1 VGTGSHIVTDSSS
14 CLPLGWAAAH
24 DVTVIPQRFILD
36 GVPCQDGGD
45 ISTNEFYRRMEAGA
59 ISMSSQPG
67 PEEFRSAYERAGA
80 DDAEVISIHIGA
92 GLSGTL
98 NSAYAV
104 ASGLDSGRVHVVD
117 SRSAGLGLGF
127 LVMEAARMAAEGAP
141 AVDVL
146 AAIEDM
152 IPRTRVY
159 FLLHT
164 VKYLVRGGRVGR
176 AAGVAA
182 SLLNVRPILTFADG
196 ATAVIARAR
205 THHAAETALWRLVD
219 DSASRGLQR
228 VGLHY
233 GLDPSEAQTWSRRLA
248 ERHGVETVITQLSP
262 AVGAHSGP
270 SILGVVLVE
279 NSQPPRSR
287 VGRGPRSDAPL

>member
-1 VGTGSHIVTDSSS
+1 MAFRIVTDSSS
-14 CLPLGWAAAH
+14 CLPAGWAAAH
-24 DVTVIPQRFILD
+24 DVTVIPQRFLLD
-36 GVPCQDGGD
+36 GVPCQDGGHL
-45 ISTNEFYRRMEAGA
+45 STDEFYRRLEAGA
-59 ISMSSQPG
+59 ISLSSQPG
-67 PEEFRSAYERAGA
+67 PDEFRSAYEQASA

-98 NSAYAV
+98 DLAYAV
-104 ASGLDSGRVHVVD
+104 ASGSRLGRVQVVD

-127 LVMEAARMAAEGAP
+127 LVMEAARMQAEGAHV
-141 AVDVL
+141 VDVL

-152 IPRTRVY
+152 ILRTKVY

-164 VKYLVRGGRVGR
+164 VKYLVHGGRVGR

-182 SLLNVRPILTFADG
+182 SLLRVRPILTFTDG
-196 ATAVIARAR
+196 ATAVVARAR
-205 THHAAETALWRLVD
+205 TKSAAETALWRLVK
-219 DSASRGLQR
+219 DSASRGLQH

-233 GLDPSEAQTWSRRLA
+233 GLDPSEAEMWSRRLA
-248 ERHGVETVITQLSP
+248 ELYGVETVTTQLSP

-279 NSQPPRSR
+279 DSVRA
-287 VGRGPRSDAPL
+287 V

>member
-1 VGTGSHIVTDSSS
+1 MGFRIVTDSSS
-14 CLPLGWAAAH
+14 CLPAGWAAAN

-36 GVPCQDGGD
+36 GVPCQDGGGV
-45 ISTNEFYRRMEAGA
+45 STDEFYRRLEAGA
-59 ISMSSQPG
+59 NSMSSQPT
-67 PEEFRSAYERAGA
+67 PEEFRSAYERATA

-104 ASGLDSGRVHVVD
+104 ASGTDSGRIHVVD

-127 LVMEAARMAAEGAP
+127 LVMEAARMAAEGAQV
-141 AVDVL
+141 ADVL
-146 AAIEDM
+146 AAIDDM

-196 ATAVIARAR
+196 ATAVVAR
-205 THHAAETALWRLVD
+205 TRTHRAAETALWRLVD
-219 DSASRGLQR
+219 ESVSRGLQR
-228 VGLHY
+228 AGLHY
-233 GLDPSEAQTWSRRLA
+233 GLDSSEAEAWSGRLA
-248 ERHGVETVITQLSP
+248 EQHGVETVVTQLSP
-262 AVGAHSGP
+262 AVGAHAGP

-279 NSQPPRSR
+279 NPRS
-287 VGRGPRSDAPL
+287 

>member
-1 VGTGSHIVTDSSS
+1 MGFRIVTDSSS
-14 CLPLGWAAAH
+14 CLPAGWAAAN

-36 GVPCQDGGD
+36 GVPCRDGGD
-45 ISTNEFYRRMEAGA
+45 VSTDEFYRRLEAGA
-59 ISMSSQPG
+59 NSMSSQPT
-67 PEEFRSAYERAGA
+67 PEEFRSAYERAAA
-80 DDAEVISIHIGA
+80 DDAEVVSIHIGA

-104 ASGLDSGRVHVVD
+104 ASGIGSGRIHVVD

-127 LVMEAARMAAEGAP
+127 LVMEAARMAAEGAQVVDAL
-141 AVDVL
+141 AV
-146 AAIEDM
+146 IEDM

-196 ATAVIARAR
+196 ATAVVAR
-205 THHAAETALWRLVD
+205 TRTHRAAEAALWRLVD
-219 DSASRGLQR
+219 DSVSRGLQR
-228 VGLHY
+228 AGLHY
-233 GLDPSEAQTWSRRLA
+233 GLDSSEAEAWSGRLA
-248 ERHGVETVITQLSP
+248 ERHGVETIITQLSP
-262 AVGAHSGP
+262 AVGAHAGP

-279 NSQPPRSR
+279 DPRS
-287 VGRGPRSDAPL
+287 

>member
-1 VGTGSHIVTDSSS
+1 MTLRIVTDSSS
-14 CLPLGWAAAH
+14 CLPAGWAAAH
-24 DVTVIPQRFILD
+24 GVTVIPQRYILD
-36 GVPCQDGGD
+36 GVPCRDGGD
-45 ISTNEFYRRMEAGA
+45 LSAGDFYRRIEAGA
-59 ISMSSQPG
+59 ISTSSQPL
-67 PEEFRSAYERAGA
+67 PDDFRSAYQQATA

-104 ASGLDSGRVHVVD
+104 ASGIGSGRIHVVD

-127 LVMEAARMAAEGAP
+127 LVMEAARMADEGSQ

-146 AAIEDM
+146 AAVETM

-159 FLLHT
+159 FLLPT

-182 SLLNVRPILTFADG
+182 SLLNVRPILTFSDG
-196 ATAVIARAR
+196 VTAVVARAR
-205 THHAAETALWRLVD
+205 SQRAAETALWCLVD
-219 DSASRGLQR
+219 DCASRGLQFA
-228 VGLHY
+228 GLHY
-233 GLDPSEAQTWSRRLA
+233 ALDPSEAETWSRELA
-248 ERHGVETVITQLSP
+248 ERHGVETVVTQLSP

-270 SILGVVLVE
+270 SILGVVLIE
-279 NSQPPRSR
+279 
-287 VGRGPRSDAPL
+287 GPDS